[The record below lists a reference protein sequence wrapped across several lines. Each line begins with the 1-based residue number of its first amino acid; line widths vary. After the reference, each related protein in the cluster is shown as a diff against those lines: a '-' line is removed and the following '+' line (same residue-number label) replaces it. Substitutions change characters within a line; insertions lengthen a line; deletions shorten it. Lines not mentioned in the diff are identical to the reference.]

1 MGYWTKYE
9 SPLGMITLA
18 SDGENLTGLWFDGQ
32 KYYMGK
38 YQNLEEKDDLDIFTK
53 TKNWL
58 DEYFAKMNPS
68 LEGIP
73 LKPEGTD
80 FQQKVWKELLK
91 IPYGEVTIY
100 GKISETLHN
109 KSGQANGSADGR
121 NPISILIPC
130 HRVISKNGSLT
141 GYAGGVEKKVHLL
154 ELEHVNME
162 KMYVPKKGT
171 AL

>member
-1 MGYWTKYE
+1 MGYCTKYE
-9 SPLGMITLA
+9 SPLGMITLS

-38 YQNLEEKDDLDIFTK
+38 YKNLEEKDDLDIFDITK
-53 TKNWL
+53 KWL
-58 DEYFAKMNPS
+58 DEYFAGNSPS
-68 LEGIP
+68 VKEVP

-80 FQQKVWKELLK
+80 FQKKVWQELLK
-91 IPYGEVTIY
+91 IPYGEVTTY
-100 GKISETLHN
+100 GTIAETLHI
-109 KSGQANGSADGR
+109 KSGQAIGSAVGR

-141 GYAGGVEKKVHLL
+141 GYAGGVVKKVSLL

-162 KMYVPKKGT
+162 NMFVPKKGT

>member
-1 MGYWTKYE
+1 MGYCTKYV
-9 SPLGMITLA
+9 SPLGMITLS

-32 KYYMGK
+32 KYYLGK
-38 YQNLEEKDDLDIFTK
+38 YKNLEEKDDLDIFYK
-53 TKNWL
+53 IKKWL
-58 DEYFAKMNPS
+58 DEYFAGNSPS
-68 LEGIP
+68 VKDVP

-80 FQQKVWKELLK
+80 FQKKVWQELLK
-91 IPYGEVTIY
+91 IPYGEVTTY
-100 GKISETLHN
+100 GTIAETLHI
-109 KSGQANGSADGR
+109 KSGQAIGSAVGR

-141 GYAGGVEKKVHLL
+141 GYAGGVVKKVSLL

-162 KMYVPKKGT
+162 NMFVPKKGT